1 MTIVSQSMQPIA
13 RTDCMFLVLS
23 HFQQLQ
29 MFLPLGPSGCHIGLL
44 GGGGG
49 IREDLRA
56 WRGSCRLD
64 AGRWRILAVP
74 PTPILC
80 SDQALTHL
88 THRLGIPYF
97 ISMHLFMPTLTV
109 FQTPK
114 WGTSSS
120 NYDHTCRT
128 MVRFEI
134 KTASEDLDHETVIS
148 TAFLPVHPSIK
159 IYPIY

>member
-13 RTDCMFLVLS
+13 RTDCMFLVLP

-29 MFLPLGPSGCHIGLL
+29 MFLPLGLSGCHIGLL
-44 GGGGG
+44 GGWG
-49 IREDLRA
+49 IGEDLRA
-56 WRGSCRLD
+56 WRDSCQLD
-64 AGRWRILAVP
+64 DGRWRILAVP
-74 PTPILC
+74 PTPIPC
-80 SDQALTHL
+80 SDQALIHL
-88 THRLGIPYF
+88 THRLGILYS
-97 ISMHLFMPTLTV
+97 ISMHLFMPTLTI

-134 KTASEDLDHETVIS
+134 KTVSEDLDHDMVIS